1 MTHWGLFAYIGPGA
15 GFAFLGSFLPSVLAV
30 LAGIASM
37 VVWPFR
43 IAWSLLARRR
53 RTQFRKAIFLGFDGL
68 DPVITEKLMAEGKLP
83 NFARLRD
90 RGSYRAKLGSLPSA
104 ISFSVM

>member
-1 MTHWGLFAYIGPGA
+1 MRRFSKSLSSKDVSDDSLGTLAYIGPGA
-15 GFAFLGSFLPSVLAV
+15 GFAFLGSFLSLVLAV

-53 RTQFRKAIFLGFDGL
+53 RTQFRRPSSWDSTVSI
-68 DPVITEKLMAEGKLP
+68 
-83 NFARLRD
+83 R
-90 RGSYRAKLGSLPSA
+90 SLPKS
-104 ISFSVM
+104 